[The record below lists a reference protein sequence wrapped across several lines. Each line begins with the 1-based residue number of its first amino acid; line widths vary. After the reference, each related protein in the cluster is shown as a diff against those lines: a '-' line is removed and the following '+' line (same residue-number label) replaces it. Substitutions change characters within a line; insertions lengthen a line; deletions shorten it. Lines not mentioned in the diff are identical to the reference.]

1 MFVFWIFV
9 CLLTFKQPVMGWR
22 QRFYLFL
29 TNPCKVCRQN
39 YIIANL
45 IGLRHCAKWK
55 SLVILS
61 NLTYMTNMGY
71 ILLSLSTCKPL
82 MWNHLTFRLEEN
94 VWNIHFFQVLL
105 IMRHWRRMGNSL
117 SLCLNDRVTY
127 STNTILILDLDCNRP
142 KIPVWNSLRLTSI

>member
-1 MFVFWIFV
+1 MFVFGILFA

-22 QRFYLFL
+22 QRFLFIPHKPMQSL
-29 TNPCKVCRQN
+29 WQN

-61 NLTYMTNMGY
+61 NLTYTTNMGY

-82 MWNHLTFRLEEN
+82 MWKPFNFQIRRKCMKYSFLSGIADHETLEA
-94 VWNIHFFQVLL
+94 
-105 IMRHWRRMGNSL
+105 MGNSL
-117 SLCLNDRVTY
+117 ALCLNDKSRTMQTL
-127 STNTILILDLDCNRP
+127 S
-142 KIPVWNSLRLTSI
+142 